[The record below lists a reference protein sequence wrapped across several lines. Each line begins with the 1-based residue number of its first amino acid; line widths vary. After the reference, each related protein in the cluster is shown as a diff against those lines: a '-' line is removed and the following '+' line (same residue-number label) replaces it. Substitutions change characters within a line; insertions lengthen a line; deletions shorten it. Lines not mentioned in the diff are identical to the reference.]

1 MEKDLIQ
8 VVNNKT
14 MTTSLLMAEKFKKN
28 HSHILRDIDDLI
40 NRLKDNPF
48 LDSPQLFEK
57 TTYLTSQNKIA
68 PMYLINRDGFTL
80 LAMGFSNTPIV
91 LEWKLKYIQAFN
103 EMEKKIKSSP
113 TTLPDNRL
121 EIVKLMSKAKDF
133 RVSDVKALFPE
144 YFGNTT
150 DPGILECT
158 VERNTSYTKWIEEY
172 GINAEWIGDFPTSDI
187 YNNYARF
194 CIENRFNNIMGKK
207 TFYKIL
213 SDDFRLVKKQKP
225 NGFRYFVTA

>member
-1 MEKDLIQ
+1 METDLIQ

-14 MTTSLLMAEKFKKN
+14 MTTSLVVAEKFNKN
-28 HSHILRDIDDLI
+28 HKNVMDKIDRLISEIEIGLILSQSNLFQ
-40 NRLKDNPF
+40 KSEY
-48 LDSPQLFEK
+48 LDSYNRPQ
-57 TTYLTSQNKIA
+57 
-68 PMYLINRDGFTL
+68 PMYYMDRDGFTL
-80 LAMGFSNTPIV
+80 LAMGFTGKEA

-103 EMEKKIKSSP
+103 EMEKRLSSS

-144 YFGNTT
+144 YFKSVTT